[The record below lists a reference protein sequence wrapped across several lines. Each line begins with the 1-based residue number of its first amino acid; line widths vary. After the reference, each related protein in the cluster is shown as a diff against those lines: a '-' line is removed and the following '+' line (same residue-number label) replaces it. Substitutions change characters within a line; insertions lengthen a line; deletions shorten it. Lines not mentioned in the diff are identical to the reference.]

1 MWGKKKRKEKRQ
13 SREICATVAQRYIPA
28 RTTTICCVIYLFISL
43 VIYSF
48 IIFFHFFPSERRR
61 GRGCHSCP
69 ITLARGHMSF
79 VVDNKTPSRHRR
91 LRLLVFFKNSAV
103 SPHLY
108 LYIHTYT
115 PFIFVFF
122 SNHTKYLYTSSSL
135 GNHFVTKQDLNNDL
149 HLLLNSPFFCLF
161 VCLKVSVLET
171 TDRRAS

>member
-1 MWGKKKRKEKRQ
+1 MWGKKEKKRK
-13 SREICATVAQRYIPA
+13 TLVQRNLCNSCS
-28 RTTTICCVIYLFISL
+28 TLHSSKNNNNLLCDLFIY
-43 VIYSF
+43 VISYLLIYF
-48 IIFFHFFPSERRR
+48 FFHFFPSERRR

-122 SNHTKYLYTSSSL
+122 QTIQNIYI
-135 GNHFVTKQDLNNDL
+135 
-149 HLLLNSPFFCLF
+149 HLLH
-161 VCLKVSVLET
+161 
-171 TDRRAS
+171 